1 MEVCNTIQE
10 AANKT
15 ILKKKKSKKAKWLSE
30 EALQIAEE
38 RREEESK
45 GEQERYI
52 QLNAKFQRIAQ
63 RDKKAFFNEQ
73 CIKLEENNRQGK
85 IRDLFRKTGNIKGL
99 FCPNM
104 GTMKDR
110 NGRDLVD
117 AKELKKRWKNTQQNC
132 IKKILMN
139 WITMSNPLIQLD
151 WMSYKPFLESRKAGE
166 KSTTSD
172 MRMIPL

>member
-1 MEVCNTIQE
+1 M
-10 AANKT
+10 
-15 ILKKKKSKKAKWLSE
+15 
-30 EALQIAEE
+30 EALQIAKE
-38 RREEESK
+38 RRNVKSK
-45 GEQERYI
+45 GERERYI
-52 QLNAKFQRIAQ
+52 QLNVEFQRTAQ

-73 CIKLEENNRQGK
+73 CIKLEENNRRGK
-85 IRDLFRKTGNIKGL
+85 TRDLFRKIEDIKGTFHL
-99 FCPNM
+99 KK
-104 GTMKDR
+104 GTIKER

-117 AKELKKRWKNTQQNC
+117 AKEIKKRWKNTQKNC

>member
-1 MEVCNTIQE
+1 MCDHILNMNRFKGLDLVKSVTEELQMEVCNTIQE

-73 CIKLEENNRQGK
+73 L
-85 IRDLFRKTGNIKGL
+85 
-99 FCPNM
+99 
-104 GTMKDR
+104 
-110 NGRDLVD
+110 
-117 AKELKKRWKNTQQNC
+117 
-132 IKKILMN
+132 
-139 WITMSNPLIQLD
+139 
-151 WMSYKPFLESRKAGE
+151 
-166 KSTTSD
+166 
-172 MRMIPL
+172 

>member
-1 MEVCNTIQE
+1 M
-10 AANKT
+10 
-15 ILKKKKSKKAKWLSE
+15 
-30 EALQIAEE
+30 
-38 RREEESK
+38 
-45 GEQERYI
+45 
-52 QLNAKFQRIAQ
+52 
-63 RDKKAFFNEQ
+63 EQ
-73 CIKLEENNRQGK
+73 CIKLEENNRRGK
-85 IRDLFRKTGNIKGL
+85 TRDLFRKIEDIKGTFHL
-99 FCPNM
+99 KK
-104 GTMKDR
+104 GTIKDR

-117 AKELKKRWKNTQQNC
+117 AKEIKKRWKNTQKNC